1 MLRAPL
7 FSTATGEPVF
17 ASAPLCTEL
26 ALVGAGG
33 VAGEAPVAPVD
44 GCCCCLVALSD
55 SVGTGIFV
63 VVGGSKCENLSVL
76 AKNIAR
82 SSSVA
87 GVLCADLIGGEG
99 LNLRARRSVS
109 LGEWLSSGVER

>member
-55 SVGTGIFV
+55 SVGTGILDL

-76 AKNIAR
+76 TKNIAQ

-87 GVLCADLIGGEG
+87 GVLCALD
-99 LNLRARRSVS
+99 RRRRIDFAS
-109 LGEWLSSGVER
+109 EM